1 MFLDDDQLNSFRAD
15 VVNML
20 PGTAILSASTV
31 VSDGAGGWTDS
42 YVPISGGTVACR
54 VDPLRQRGTRI
65 EVQVGRETLEE
76 TYQFTVP
83 WDAPLTG
90 VNMRVEVAGRT
101 YEVIQLEAYH
111 SWNVSRRG
119 VISIVR

>member
-1 MFLDDDQLNSFRAD
+1 MFLDDSQLNDFRAD
-15 VVNML
+15 VTNML
-20 PGTAILSASTV
+20 PGTAILSASTA

-42 YVPISGGTVACR
+42 YVPVSGGTVACR
-54 VDPLRQRGTRI
+54 VDPLQQRGTKI
-65 EVQVGRETLEE
+65 EIEVGRETLHE

-83 WDAPLTG
+83 WDAPLTD

-101 YEVIQLEAYH
+101 YEVVQLDAYH

-119 VISIVR
+119 IISIVR